1 MVERTDGLETLRDF
15 IRWGASR
22 FNEAGLVFGH
32 GTDNAVDEA
41 AALVLHALHL
51 PFDIHPGYFDSRLSR
66 EERKAVVE
74 LLQRRI
80 DEQIPAAYLTHTALF
95 AGLEFYVTQDVLIPR
110 SPLAELIEQGFEPW
124 LGGALPERIL
134 DLCTGSGC
142 IAIACAYQ
150 FPDAQVDAADISD
163 AALAVAWTNVE
174 RHEVEDRVRLITSDV
189 YEGLDAGPYD
199 IIISNP
205 PYVAAEEMATLPA
218 EYRHEPALGLAGG
231 IDGLD
236 IVRRILKG
244 ASERLTDQG
253 ILLVEVGSSA
263 DKLAERFPSVPF
275 LWLDF
280 QRGGEGVFL
289 LTAQQLRELQPVFSD
304 LED

>member
-1 MVERTDGLETLRDF
+1 
-15 IRWGASR
+15 
-22 FNEAGLVFGH
+22 
-32 GTDNAVDEA
+32 
-41 AALVLHALHL
+41 
-51 PFDIHPGYFDSRLSR
+51 
-66 EERKAVVE
+66 
-74 LLQRRI
+74 
-80 DEQIPAAYLTHTALF
+80 
-95 AGLEFYVTQDVLIPR
+95 
-110 SPLAELIEQGFEPW
+110 
-124 LGGALPERIL
+124 
-134 DLCTGSGC
+134 
-142 IAIACAYQ
+142 
-150 FPDAQVDAADISD
+150 
-163 AALAVAWTNVE
+163 
-174 RHEVEDRVRLITSDV
+174 
-189 YEGLDAGPYD
+189 
-199 IIISNP
+199 
-205 PYVAAEEMATLPA
+205 MATLPA

-289 LTAQQLRELQPVFSD
+289 LNAQQLRELQPVFSD